1 MASLSSLR
9 LAIFAIAL
17 ALRLIAIEISGADR
31 ISFGDGPDYIAC
43 ARSLCEQHSYPD
55 RGNLP
60 FFRAPGLPF
69 FIAAVTACHTSATR
83 AIKYALAACDALT
96 CVLIASIA
104 FMLFGRTVAW
114 IAGSIAALDP
124 IFIASVCDLRSE
136 PLFMLLL
143 TLSLFLLLRDANGFA
158 GVTTALAALTRPSA
172 LLCIPL
178 FALFRPRRGGVL
190 ILTAALTLAPWTIRN
205 FIRYHELI
213 VVNDAGGF
221 NLWRGTHP
229 ETIALTHER
238 DRNAYVALARHFEF
252 ETISQTNDDWTRRA
266 IANIRAQRR
275 AEALFSLEKAW
286 LYWRPWLNPM
296 EYSTLLVAGSA
307 VFLIPLFGLAAIGLW
322 RTAAFRFPVL
332 IFFATMWIAHIPF
345 EVVMRFRI
353 PFTDPLL
360 IVFASLGVV
369 ELHDLLVKLRADRRL
384 RLVRAPADVRSENEP
399 RIVRQ
404 RLLRRLGVEHIE
416 RQAAEVV

>member
-1 MASLSSLR
+1 MVSLSSVR

-17 ALRLIAIEISGADR
+17 AIRLIAVEISGAGR
-31 ISFGDGPDYIAC
+31 IAFGDGPDYIAC
-43 ARSLCEQHSYPD
+43 ARSICEQHSYPD

-69 FIAAVTACHTSATR
+69 FIAVVTGCHTSATR

-96 CVLIASIA
+96 CVLISSIA

-114 IAGSIAALDP
+114 IAGAMASLDP
-124 IFIASVCDLRSE
+124 IFIASVCDVRSE

-143 TLSLFLLLRDANGFA
+143 TLSLLLLIRNAMGLA

-178 FALFRPRRGGVL
+178 FALFRPRRGSVL

-205 FIRYHELI
+205 FLRYHELI

-221 NLWRGTHP
+221 NFWRGTHP
-229 ETIALTHER
+229 ETIALAHER
-238 DRNAYVALARHFEF
+238 NRDAYVALARHFEF
-252 ETISQTNDDWTRRA
+252 VTISRTNDDWTNRA
-266 IANIRAQRR
+266 IANIEAQPR
-275 AEALFSLEKAW
+275 AEALFALEKAW

-296 EYSTLLVAGSA
+296 EYSRWLVFGSA
-307 VFLIPLFGLAAIGLW
+307 AFLIPLYILAALGLW
-322 RTAAFRFPVL
+322 HRHSCLCPAL

-345 EVVMRFRI
+345 EVVMRFRV

-369 ELHDLLVKLRADRRL
+369 ELHDLFVELRADRRF

-404 RLLRRLGVEHIE
+404 RLLRRLGIEHVE